1 MLEAKQMKQINFK
14 EIMESFVIKF
24 GKEAE
29 IVIFPFNF
37 KLMYMEKC
45 NAFLDNQWHPQY
57 GFKTY

>member
-45 NAFLDNQWHPQY
+45 NAFLDN
-57 GFKTY
+57 K